1 MKKMFKLIISFALIF
16 SCVSVCSFAA
26 ESITVGEITEASK
39 AVEVNFTIEGLEDGD
54 DVTILVFKKELVEST
69 DPAAA
74 PVYAEPSED
83 NIVYI
88 NQVSADNSKISFNLL
103 STAAEGLYEVRM
115 GGTGIETAS
124 VGTFS
129 ISSIIYGDVNG
140 NNEIDS
146 NDSLYILR
154 YFLGYSLPDNI
165 VVSVDNA
172 DVNGNNEIDSND
184 SLYVL
189 RYFLGYTLPDGIIV
203 GQ

>member
-26 ESITVGEITEASK
+26 ESISVGEITEASK

-54 DVTILVFKKELVEST
+54 DVTILVFKKELAEST

-124 VGTFS
+124 IGTFT
-129 ISSIIYGDVNG
+129 ISSITYGDLDNDGV
-140 NNEIDS
+140 IDAF
-146 NDSLYILR
+146 DAVWILK
-154 YFLGYSLPDNI
+154 YASG
-165 VVSVDNA
+165 A
-172 DVNGNNEIDSND
+172 E
-184 SLYVL
+184 
-189 RYFLGYTLPDGIIV
+189 LPDGVTVNNGDVDGDGVIDAFDAVWVLKYASGAELPDGVLI
-203 GQ
+203 GK